1 MRVKKWMIAVAF
13 LLLISPL
20 HPIQTKAAENE
31 GNNYPIVFV
40 HGLGGWGEDE
50 FAGYP
55 YWGGTKDVIGHLNKL
70 GFEAYQAT
78 VSPVSSNYDRSV
90 ELYYY
95 IKGGT
100 VDYGAAHAEE
110 HGHARYG
117 RTFPG
122 IYPEWDENHPIHLV
136 GHSMGGLTIRGVIDL
151 LVDGSEEE
159 IAYHQAHPDEA
170 ISPLFE
176 GGKSWVH
183 SATSIGTPH
192 NGSTFADDENRI
204 IDFIKDF
211 VLNISTATGISKENF
226 LYDFKLDQWGIR
238 RQAGET
244 FTSYL
249 NRVMNSR
256 VWDSE
261 DISVYDL
268 STPGA
273 AVLNEE
279 VDTKSDVY
287 YFSYTGQST
296 KASLVTGHHRP
307 IVSSHP
313 IVLAPSTFI
322 GKFTRD
328 NPANGPIID
337 ESWWP
342 NDGFV
347 STISSLYPT
356 GQPHTAYD
364 SSPEKGVWNYHP
376 IKNTWDHLDFIG
388 IFSLSTHTKPFN
400 VYPLY
405 EEIANNVTSLQ
416 Q

>member
-1 MRVKKWMIAVAF
+1 MKEGKLLIAVII
-13 LLLISPL
+13 LLLMIPL
-20 HPIQTKAAENE
+20 YPSQGKAADNE

-40 HGLGGWGEDE
+40 HGLGGWGEGE

-55 YWGGTKDVIGHLNKL
+55 YWGGTKDVIGHLNNM
-70 GFEAYQAT
+70 GYEAYQAT
-78 VSPVSSNYDRSV
+78 VSPVASNYDRSV

-100 VDYGAAHAEE
+100 IDYGAAHAEE

-117 RTFPG
+117 RTYAG

-151 LVDGSEEE
+151 LEDGSEAEQAYQDTHPE
-159 IAYHQAHPDEA
+159 GTIA
-170 ISPLFE
+170 SLFE

-183 SATSIGTPH
+183 SATSIATPH
-192 NGSTFADDENRI
+192 NGSTFADNENNLI
-204 IDFIKDF
+204 NFIKNL
-211 VLNISTATGISKENF
+211 VLNLSTVTGISKENL
-226 LYDFKLDQWGIR
+226 LYDFKLDHWGIR

-244 FTSYL
+244 FTSYMT
-249 NRVMNSR
+249 RVMNSK

-261 DISVYDL
+261 DISAYDL
-268 STPGA
+268 STLGA
-273 AVLNEE
+273 AILNEE
-279 VDTKSDVY
+279 VDTKPNVY
-287 YFSYTGQST
+287 YFSYTGQAS
-296 KASLVTGHHRP
+296 KASLLTGHHLP

-313 IVLAPSTFI
+313 IVLATTGFI

-328 NPANGPIID
+328 NPAEGPIID

-342 NDGFV
+342 NDGLV
-347 STISSLYPT
+347 STVSSFYPS
-356 GQPHTAYD
+356 GQPHKAY
-364 SSPEKGVWNYHP
+364 SGSPEKGVWNYHP

-388 IFSLSTHTKPFN
+388 ILSLSSHTKPFN

-405 EEIANNVTSLQ
+405 EEIAANVTALQ
-416 Q
+416 E